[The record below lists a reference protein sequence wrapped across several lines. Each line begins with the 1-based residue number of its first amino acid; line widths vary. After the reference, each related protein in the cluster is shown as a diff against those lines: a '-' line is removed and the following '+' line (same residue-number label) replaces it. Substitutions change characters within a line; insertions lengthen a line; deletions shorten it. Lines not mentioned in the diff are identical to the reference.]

1 MAFASFNTQ
10 LNRLGPVNDLSPTIW
25 TYVSTDTQLTICTSG
40 YFNAVAGKL
49 KVGDLIYFTAAA
61 SPWLAGGA
69 GLAVVKSNTRNLL
82 ASPPVAGVV
91 DLFSATLVN
100 TTINSA

>member
-1 MAFASFNTQ
+1 MTYASFNTK

-40 YFNAVAGKL
+40 YFNAVANKL
-49 KVGDLIYFTAAA
+49 KVGDLVYFTAAA

-69 GLAVVKSNTRNLL
+69 GLAVVKSNTRNLT

-100 TTINSA
+100 TITNSA